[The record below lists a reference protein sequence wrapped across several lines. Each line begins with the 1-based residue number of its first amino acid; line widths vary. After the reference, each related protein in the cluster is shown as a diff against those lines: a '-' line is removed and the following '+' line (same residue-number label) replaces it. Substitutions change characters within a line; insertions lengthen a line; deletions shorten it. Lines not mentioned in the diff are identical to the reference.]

1 MAHQI
6 FQESQSYR
14 GTWMMYL
21 LLMTELPIIVLVLVI
36 MQTTDSDPNETA
48 MGMAVL
54 VGVSALVF
62 ILMMAIRLESR
73 IDEKGVHYRF
83 FPFINKWRTLPKSQI
98 RSLKVINYSPL
109 TDYGGWGI
117 KGNKTTKAFS
127 IIGDMGLLIDTGDK
141 KKIMIGTRKESELK
155 AFLRYWQEENN
166 E

>member
-1 MAHQI
+1 
-6 FQESQSYR
+6 
-14 GTWMMYL
+14 
-21 LLMTELPIIVLVLVI
+21 
-36 MQTTDSDPNETA
+36 
-48 MGMAVL
+48 
-54 VGVSALVF
+54 
-62 ILMMAIRLESR
+62 MMAIRLESR